1 MSEKIF
7 SVAILGV
14 GARGGDVYG
23 RIMASMPDKFKIV
36 SLCDLKKER
45 ISFYGEE
52 LGVAED
58 ARFQTEEEFFEKKRA
73 DVLIVAT
80 QDADHVRHAIKG
92 FELGYD
98 ILLEKPI
105 TDSKKECKRLL
116 KAQKKYGG
124 KALVCHVLRY
134 APAFTKAY
142 EILESGAI
150 GKLVCIEALERV
162 GYWHQAHS
170 FVRGNWRST
179 KYTAP
184 MILAKC
190 CHDLD
195 LLQYYAK
202 SKCKSISSVGELS
215 YFKPE
220 NAPEGAADRCV
231 ECKYADTCP
240 YSAKRIYIE
249 NWHTDG
255 DPSDTWP
262 YNVVTQAPHDEEK
275 IYEAIKNGPYGRC
288 AYKCDNNVVDHQ
300 LTQISFENG
309 VKASLNMMAFTK
321 SGGRRIHFFGT
332 VGELILEED
341 NETLTIRKFG
351 GENDVIDISTKNL
364 GGYYHGGG
372 DVMLIRNLYEV
383 LSGTA
388 DGTTTLEAS
397 IESHLMGIYAEKSRI
412 CGAKKYSIR

>member
-1 MSEKIF
+1 MSEKRDNTMSEKIF
-7 SVAILGV
+7 SAAILGV

-52 LGVAED
+52 FGVAED

-105 TDSKKECKRLL
+105 TDSKKECERLL
-116 KAQKKYGG
+116 AAQKKYGG

-150 GKLVCIEALERV
+150 GKLICIEALERV

-184 MILAKC
+184 MILSS
-190 CHDLD
+190 
-195 LLQYYAK
+195 K
-202 SKCKSISSVGELS
+202 SSLTDASFIIPTFTSPSPIMRYFSSPSLPILSDRFFLSERFERITEKSPSSSSVLM
-215 YFKPE
+215 
-220 NAPEGAADRCV
+220 
-231 ECKYADTCP
+231 P
-240 YSAKRIYIE
+240 Y
-249 NWHTDG
+249 
-255 DPSDTWP
+255 
-262 YNVVTQAPHDEEK
+262 
-275 IYEAIKNGPYGRC
+275 
-288 AYKCDNNVVDHQ
+288 
-300 LTQISFENG
+300 L
-309 VKASLNMMAFTK
+309 
-321 SGGRRIHFFGT
+321 
-332 VGELILEED
+332 
-341 NETLTIRKFG
+341 
-351 GENDVIDISTKNL
+351 
-364 GGYYHGGG
+364 
-372 DVMLIRNLYEV
+372 
-383 LSGTA
+383 
-388 DGTTTLEAS
+388 
-397 IESHLMGIYAEKSRI
+397 
-412 CGAKKYSIR
+412 